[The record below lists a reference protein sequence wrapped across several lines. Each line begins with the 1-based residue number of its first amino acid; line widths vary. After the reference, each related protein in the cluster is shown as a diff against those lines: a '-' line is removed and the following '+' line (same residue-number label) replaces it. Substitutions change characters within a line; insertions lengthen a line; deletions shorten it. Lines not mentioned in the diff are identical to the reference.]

1 MAKLTKAQ
9 VRRLCMEIDAKAAK
23 VERWGRTEGRL
34 KHGITPAF
42 YTKMLRI
49 GEDAIFCA
57 EKIR

>member
-1 MAKLTKAQ
+1 MTKAQ
-9 VRRLCMEIDAKAAK
+9 VRRLCMEINAKAAK
-23 VERWGRTEGRL
+23 VERWGRTTGRL

-49 GEDAIFCA
+49 GEDAMFCV

>member
-1 MAKLTKAQ
+1 MTKAQ
-9 VRRLCMEIDAKAAK
+9 VRRLCMEINAKAAK
-23 VERWGRTEGRL
+23 VERWGRTTGRL

-49 GEDAIFCA
+49 DEDAMFCV